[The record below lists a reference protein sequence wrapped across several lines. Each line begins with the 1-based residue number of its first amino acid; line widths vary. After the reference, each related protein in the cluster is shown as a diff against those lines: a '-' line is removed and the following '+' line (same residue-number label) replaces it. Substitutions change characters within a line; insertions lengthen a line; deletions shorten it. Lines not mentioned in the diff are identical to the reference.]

1 MTHMTTLSFSTD
13 ADGARARPTMR
24 DVAALAGVSL
34 KTVSRVIN
42 AEPGVSPDLTAR
54 VSRAIDQLEFRPN
67 LAASSLRRSDG
78 RTASI
83 GVVLEDIANP
93 YSAAVHRAVEDVAR
107 SHGLIVLAGSVDEDP
122 DRERRLAAAFI
133 ARRVEGM
140 IVVPT
145 ASDQSYLVNEQRAGM
160 PIVFID
166 RPPIHLDADVVLSA
180 HRDGASTG
188 VRHLIEY
195 GHRRIAFLGDLASIR
210 SAQERFDG
218 YADALASI
226 GLPIGQ
232 DLVLH
237 DLRSSGLAM
246 VATMGLLDGPTPP
259 TAIFASQ
266 NLITIGVLRALR
278 ARLMERR
285 IALVGF
291 DDVPLADLLVPGVT
305 VVAQDPVRIGQIAA
319 TTLFRR
325 IDGDRGPAVRHV
337 VETALIPRGSGEI
350 APAAV

>member
-1 MTHMTTLSFSTD
+1 MTTLSASSKGD
-13 ADGARARPTMR
+13 RARPRPTMR

-54 VSRAIDQLEFRPN
+54 VSRAIDQLDFRPN

-93 YSAAVHRAVEDVAR
+93 YSAAVHRAIEDVAR

-122 DRERRLAAAFI
+122 ERERRLAAAFI

-145 ASDQSYLVNEQRAGM
+145 GSDQSYLATEQRAGM
-160 PIVFID
+160 AIVFVD
-166 RPPIHLDADVVLSA
+166 RPPTHLDADVVLSA
-180 HRDGASTG
+180 DRDGAATG
-188 VRHLIEY
+188 VRHLIEH
-195 GHRRIAFLGDLASIR
+195 GHRRIAFLGDLTSIR
-210 SAQERFDG
+210 TAQERFDG
-218 YADALASI
+218 YAGALASI
-226 GLPIGQ
+226 GLPVGRG
-232 DLVLH
+232 LVLH
-237 DLRSSGLAM
+237 DLHSSELAT
-246 VATMGLLDGPTPP
+246 VATLGLLDGPAPP

-278 ARLMERR
+278 VRMRERQV
-285 IALVGF
+285 ALVGF

-305 VVAQDPVRIGQIAA
+305 VVAQDPARIGQIAA

-325 IDGDRGPAVRHV
+325 IAGDRGPAVRHV
-337 VETALIPRGSGEI
+337 VETTLIPRGSGEI
-350 APAAV
+350 APAEV

>member
-1 MTHMTTLSFSTD
+1 
-13 ADGARARPTMR
+13 MR
-24 DVAALAGVSL
+24 DVAALAGVSI

-42 AEPGVSPDLTAR
+42 AEPGVSPDLTVR
-54 VSRAIDQLEFRPN
+54 VSRAIDQLDFRPN
-67 LAASSLRRSDG
+67 QAASSLRRSDG

-107 SHGLIVLAGSVDEDP
+107 AHGLIVLAGSVDEDP

-145 ASDQSYLVNEQRAGM
+145 GDDQRYLATEQRAGM
-160 PIVFID
+160 AIVFVD
-166 RPPIHLDADVVLSA
+166 RPPTHLDADVVLSA
-180 HRDGASTG
+180 DREGAATG
-188 VRHLIEY
+188 VRHLIEG
-195 GHRRIAFLGDLASIR
+195 GHRRIAFLGDLTTIR
-210 SAQERFDG
+210 TARERFGG
-218 YADALASI
+218 YGDALAAA
-226 GLPIGQ
+226 GLAPDPDRIC
-232 DLVLH
+232 H
-237 DLRSSGLAM
+237 DLHSSELAM
-246 VATMGLLDGPTPP
+246 TATLSVLDGPSPP
-259 TAIFASQ
+259 SAIFASQ

-278 ARLMERR
+278 ARRLERR

-305 VVAQDPVRIGQIAA
+305 VVAQDPARIGRIAA

-325 IDGDRGPAVRHV
+325 IAGDRGRTERHV
-337 VETALIPRGSGEI
+337 VETTLIPRGSGEI
-350 APAAV
+350 APDAV

>member
-1 MTHMTTLSFSTD
+1 
-13 ADGARARPTMR
+13 MR

-42 AEPGVSPDLTAR
+42 TEPGVSADLTAR

-67 LAASSLRRSDG
+67 QAASSLRRSDG

-107 SHGLIVLAGSVDEDP
+107 SRGLIVLAGSVDEDP
-122 DRERRLAAAFI
+122 ERERRLATAFI

-145 ASDQSYLVNEQRAGM
+145 GSDQSYLMNELRAGM
-160 PIVFID
+160 AIVFVD
-166 RPPIHLDADVVLSA
+166 RPPTHLDADVVLSA
-180 HRDGASTG
+180 GRDGAATG
-188 VRHLIEY
+188 VRHLIEH
-195 GHRRIAFLGDLASIR
+195 GHRDIAFLGDLTSIR
-210 SAQERFDG
+210 TAQERFDG
-218 YADALASI
+218 YADAMAAV
-226 GLPIGQ
+226 GLPVRP

-237 DLRSSGLAM
+237 DLRSSELAL
-246 VATMGLLDGPTPP
+246 VAALGLLDRAAPP

-266 NLITIGVLRALR
+266 NLITVGVLRALR
-278 ARLMERR
+278 ARMLERSV
-285 IALVGF
+285 ALVGF

-305 VVAQDPVRIGQIAA
+305 VVAQDPARIGQIAA

-325 IDGDRGPAVRHV
+325 IAGDRAPAERHV
-337 VETALIPRGSGEI
+337 VETTLIPRGSGEI
-350 APAAV
+350 APVEV

>member
-1 MTHMTTLSFSTD
+1 
-13 ADGARARPTMR
+13 MR
-24 DVAALAGVSL
+24 DVAALSGVSL

-42 AEPGVSPDLTAR
+42 REPGVSPDLTSR
-54 VSRAIDQLEFRPN
+54 VTRAIEQLDFRPN

-83 GVVLEDIANP
+83 GVILEDIANP

-107 SHGLIVLAGSVDEDP
+107 GHGLIVLAGSVDEDP

-145 ASDQSYLVNEQRAGM
+145 GEDQGYLATEQRAGM
-160 PIVFID
+160 SIVFVD
-166 RPPIHLDADVVLSA
+166 RPPMHLDADVIVSED
-180 HRDGASTG
+180 RDGAAAG
-188 VRHLIEY
+188 VRHLISA
-195 GHRRIAFLGDLASIR
+195 GHRRIAFLGDLTSIR
-210 SAQERFDG
+210 TAQERFRG
-218 YADALASI
+218 YVMALESAGI
-226 GLPIGQ
+226 AVDPA
-232 DLVLH
+232 LVVH
-237 DLRSSGLAM
+237 GLRSSDYAM
-246 VATMGLLDGPTPP
+246 AATLELLDRPSPL

-278 ARLMERR
+278 ARQLERR

-305 VVAQDPVRIGQIAA
+305 VVAQDPARIGEIAA

-325 IDGDRGPAVRHV
+325 IAGDRGPTVRHV
-337 VETALIPRGSGEI
+337 VETTLIPRGSGEI
-350 APAAV
+350 APVEV

>member
-1 MTHMTTLSFSTD
+1 
-13 ADGARARPTMR
+13 MR

-54 VSRAIDQLEFRPN
+54 VSRAIEQLDFRPN
-67 LAASSLRRSDG
+67 QAASSLRRTGG

-122 DRERRLAAAFI
+122 DRERRLSIAFI

-145 ASDQSYLVNEQRAGM
+145 GSDQSYLINDQRAGM
-160 PIVFID
+160 AIVFVD
-166 RPPIHLDADVVLSA
+166 RPPTHLDADVVVSA
-180 HRDGASTG
+180 NRDGAEAG
-188 VRHLIEY
+188 VRHLIDQ
-195 GHRRIAFLGDLASIR
+195 GHRRIAFLGDLTSIWTAR
-210 SAQERFDG
+210 ERHRG
-218 YADALASI
+218 YADAMASARLAIPS
-226 GLPIGQ
+226 G
-232 DLVLH
+232 LVLH
-237 DLRSSGLAM
+237 DLRSSALAM
-246 VATMGLLDGPTPP
+246 VATLGLLDGRHPP

-278 ARLMERR
+278 ARMVERR
-285 IALVGF
+285 VALVGF

-305 VVAQDPVRIGQIAA
+305 VVAQDPAQVGRIAA

-325 IDGDRGPAVRHV
+325 IAGDRGPAERHV
-337 VETALIPRGSGEI
+337 IETTLIPRGSGEI
-350 APAAV
+350 EPGEV